1 MQIRLIYVNKAVTF
15 FGIIVMTL
23 NVLVINSE
31 MTEF

>member
-15 FGIIVMTL
+15 FRIIVMTL